1 MLNSLYP
8 VLLFYTISTEKD
20 GKRDFLPPIPI
31 YLDEDLTQIS
41 VESESESLQ
50 IATESLADI
59 DKENGLEIVQKG
71 LSQTVI
77 LDLAAREDSPALS
90 KILPLLKMI
99 AVNVIGQNNY
109 KVAYFHKDILIF
121 DAKLLGYDKRPE
133 SGTNLI
139 KLSITLEIK
148 PDEEKEKTDKDSAT
162 PLPYSSQN
170 PYDAIGADGEELKK
184 VTLIPAEQGG
194 AGVDIYFPKVVQ
206 REASL

>member
-1 MLNSLYP
+1 
-8 VLLFYTISTEKD
+8 
-20 GKRDFLPPIPI
+20 
-31 YLDEDLTQIS
+31 
-41 VESESESLQ
+41 
-50 IATESLADI
+50 
-59 DKENGLEIVQKG
+59 
-71 LSQTVI
+71 
-77 LDLAAREDSPALS
+77 
-90 KILPLLKMI
+90 MI
-99 AVNVIGQNNY
+99 AVNVIGANNY